1 MLARPLCIVCL
12 AYAGTT
18 NGDAFDRQW
27 CVLTTP
33 AFEYLT
39 DESIDKARATV
50 DDLSRFRELFMQ
62 LMPEAQGDSGLP
74 LKMVMFSRSNDF
86 HKATGSRHFG
96 GFTLPSLFEYR
107 LLMTRRPSSAVTSIA
122 FHEYA
127 HYLLRNQT
135 DRSYPLWYEEG
146 LATYLSAVKFDT
158 NAMTLGT
165 LPGRRLSQTTRTA
178 VTPPLEKILTTVDVT
193 NWSPRHINVFYNK
206 AWLLVH
212 FLRLGHQVGF
222 DDLHAQLES
231 YLADPARGFAEAFAI
246 TPKSM
251 NQLLDRY
258 RKQGHFGVETIA
270 YGEVEAPT
278 PTTRC
283 LTDQERDLELAI
295 SLTTHNPK
303 LSRELL
309 TNLDGD
315 ATAARLVALSDT
327 MPTDESD
334 QALRLLREAL
344 VIDPDHAGA
353 LIGLANK
360 LVRRCSFTND
370 EACFELWLQAAKHYR
385 RALQIDPTRFD
396 AAFGLGV
403 AYTHVGRAGDAMNY
417 LQVAYNKA
425 PWAPSINFYLGE
437 GYRIIGDKR
446 AATYLSN
453 ARNWATEDVWR
464 KRAELALERIP

>member
-1 MLARPLCIVCL
+1 MLTRLLCIVSL
-12 AYAGTT
+12 ASTGNS

-39 DESIDKARATV
+39 DEPIDKARVTV

-62 LMPEAQGDSGLP
+62 LLPEAQGDSGLP

-96 GFTLPSLFEYR
+96 GYTLPSLFEYR
-107 LLMTRRPSSAVTSIA
+107 LLMTKRPSFAVAKVA

-146 LATYLSAVKFDT
+146 LATYLSAVKFDAD
-158 NAMTLGT
+158 AMTLGT

-178 VTPPLEKILTTVDVT
+178 VKPSLEKVVTAVDIYR
-193 NWSPRHINVFYNK
+193 WPPRHINVFYDK
-206 AWLLVH
+206 AWLMVH
-212 FLRLGHQVGF
+212 FLRLGDQVGF
-222 DDLHAQLES
+222 DDLHVQLES
-231 YLADPARGFAEAFAI
+231 YLADPARGFVEAFAI

-258 RKQGHFGVETIA
+258 RKQNRLGAETVA
-270 YGEVEAPT
+270 YGKVEPPI

-283 LTDQERDLELAI
+283 LTDQERDFEMAV

-315 ATAARLVALSDT
+315 ATADRLVALSDT
-327 MPTDESD
+327 MPADESD
-334 QALRLLREAL
+334 QALRLIREAL
-344 VIDPDHAGA
+344 VIDPNHAGA
-353 LIGLANK
+353 LIGLANN
-360 LVRRCSFTND
+360 LVGRCSFIND
-370 EACFELWLQAAKHYR
+370 ETCFDLWLEAAKYYR
-385 RALQIDPTRFD
+385 RALHINPTRFD

-403 AYTHVGRAGDAMNY
+403 AYTHVGRAGDGMNY

-446 AATYLSN
+446 AKTYLSN
-453 ARNWATEDVWR
+453 ARNWATEDFWR
-464 KRAELALERIP
+464 KRAELALERVP